1 MKIVLMMAMTADG
14 KIAKTSDHFPDWTS
28 KEDKKYFME
37 TTKKHGVIL
46 MGEKTFFTL
55 SPKPKNN
62 TSDTANK
69 KGNNSGSFGEGRAF
83 PKPLPGRLNVVFTL
97 EKNPPEMDGVKWVS
111 GDEEKVLKELE
122 NMGYQSAI
130 LGGGAYLNSQ
140 FLKKKLIDEIWI
152 TIEPKIFGGGLG
164 IFSGDF
170 DADLK
175 LISLEKINENSVVV
189 KYRVFK

>member
-1 MKIVLMMAMTADG
+1 MKIILMMAMTADG

-28 KEDKKYFME
+28 KEDKKNFFE

-62 TSDTANK
+62 TSDTADK
-69 KGNNSGSFGEGRAF
+69 KGNNSGSFGEGQAF

-97 EKNPPEMDGVKWVS
+97 EKNPSEIENVKWVS
-111 GDEEKVLKELE
+111 GEPEKVLKELE
-122 NMGYQSAI
+122 NMGYKSAI

-140 FLKKKLIDEIWI
+140 FLQKKLIDEIWI
-152 TIEPKIFGGGLG
+152 TIEPKIFGDGLG
-164 IFSGDF
+164 IFGGDF
-170 DADLK
+170 NIDLK
-175 LISLEKINENSVVV
+175 LISFEKINESSVVV
-189 KYRVFK
+189 KYEVLK